1 MQSARGKNVT
11 VLGPDLPEVN
21 DPRWVGLVD
30 AEQSGWY
37 LNKTDELFR
46 GFHITADDS
55 VLDVGCGPG
64 HATIFCAT
72 RGAHVTFTDVVAE
85 SIAELE
91 TKVRDLGAARG
102 FKGIVSD
109 SDPLL
114 VPDGEATRVVC
125 QEVLEHVSDPDRVL
139 AELVRAGQPGAL
151 YLLTVPG
158 EQGEKVQQQF
168 APPMYFE
175 HPNHIR
181 IFSKDDFTSLVE
193 RSGLELVSY
202 TPYGFYWFFGMCMH
216 WAIQA
221 AKGQDFESQPFAV
234 YASIMPPFDSS
245 LQSWATLWRRLI
257 TTPEG
262 VALKRELDVLLPKS
276 QVILARK
283 PL

>member
-72 RGAHVTFTDVVAE
+72 RGAHVTFADVVAE

-91 TKVRDLGAARG
+91 TKVRDLGTARG

-158 EQGEKVQQQF
+158 EQGEK
-168 APPMYFE
+168 A
-175 HPNHIR
+175 
-181 IFSKDDFTSLVE
+181 
-193 RSGLELVSY
+193 
-202 TPYGFYWFFGMCMH
+202 
-216 WAIQA
+216 
-221 AKGQDFESQPFAV
+221 
-234 YASIMPPFDSS
+234 
-245 LQSWATLWRRLI
+245 
-257 TTPEG
+257 
-262 VALKRELDVLLPKS
+262 
-276 QVILARK
+276 
-283 PL
+283 

>member
-1 MQSARGKNVT
+1 LS
-11 VLGPDLPEVN
+11 VLGPNLPEIN
-21 DPRWVGLVD
+21 DPRWVGLID

-46 GFHITADDS
+46 GFHISASDY

-64 HATIFCAT
+64 HATLFSAR

-85 SIAELE
+85 SVAELE
-91 TKVRDLGAARG
+91 KNVSELGVARG
-102 FKGIVSD
+102 FKGIVCD

-114 VPDGEATRVVC
+114 VPDAKATRVVC

-139 AELVRAGQPGAL
+139 GELVRAGQPGAL
-151 YLLTVPG
+151 YLITVPA
-158 EQGEKVQQQF
+158 EQGEKVQEKF
-168 APPMYFE
+168 APPMYFQ

-181 IFSKDDFTSLVE
+181 IFSKDEFISVIVN
-193 RSGLELVSY
+193 SGLELISY

-221 AKGQDFESQPFAV
+221 AKGQDFKSQPFAV
-234 YASIMPPFDSS
+234 YASIAPPFDES
-245 LQSWATLWRRLI
+245 LQSWATLWRRMI
-257 TTPEG
+257 STPEG
-262 VALKRELDVLLPKS
+262 VALKRELDAILPKS